1 MSAREGIPKAA
12 RRGTLQAG
20 TALAPVAYETSTV
33 QVFRYSAATWNT
45 HRIHYDREYARAEGY
60 PDVLVQSHLHG
71 ALLARY
77 ATGWAGEEGRLT
89 ELALR
94 VRRYAV
100 AGETLTVSGVVTA
113 VSRLA
118 RERAELTLSLAETRS
133 CDGETCVSG
142 EARIEVPADWLAEM
156 PARGEGAE

>member
-1 MSAREGIPKAA
+1 MSAREGIPAAA

-100 AGETLTVSGVVTA
+100 CPVEHVVAGAGDTVSA
-113 VSRLA
+113 S
-118 RERAELTLSLAETRS
+118 
-133 CDGETCVSG
+133 
-142 EARIEVPADWLAEM
+142 
-156 PARGEGAE
+156 